1 MTWSTS
7 VCCGLVTAVTFF
19 VSASIARGDDLTHL
33 NVTSRRIVNVS
44 TYCLPNDNSGDHPFY
59 YDRQKQQF
67 DPVPRGWS
75 FVITDIIITMCH
87 AEPNQTDRFGV
98 VVEVLDGRA
107 FTAGFVGALTQHYH
121 LTGGL
126 VVPEEKW
133 IVGRNTTSS
142 SSSVN
147 VQLLGY
153 FVRGPGLGLGVPF
166 PFPSA
171 GTP

>member
-1 MTWSTS
+1 MKRSAS
-7 VCCGLVTAVTFF
+7 VWGGLVTAVTFF
-19 VSASIARGDDLTHL
+19 VSASIACGEDLTHL
-33 NVTSRRIVNVS
+33 NVTSRRIVNAS
-44 TYCLPNDNSGDHPFY
+44 TYCLPNDNSGSHPFY
-59 YDRQKQQF
+59 YDRQERQF
-67 DPVPRGWS
+67 DPVPKGYS
-75 FVITDIIITMCH
+75 LVITDIIITMC
-87 AEPNQTDRFGV
+87 QTESNLTDGFLV
-98 VVEVLDGRA
+98 IVEVLDGRS
-107 FTAGFVGALTQHYH
+107 FLAGFVEALTQHYH

-147 VQLLGY
+147 AQLLGY

-171 GTP
+171 GSP